1 LAKTTELSGNLY
13 VPNNF
18 HNKVKSMEEAS
29 EVHEPVVHET
39 VISMSGY
46 LPDEIDVGADFPLRF
61 LVRCKS
67 ECSLDGGT
75 IRVVDSDGNT
85 AAEAAVS
92 SVEKSADD
100 SAPASGVITCAT
112 ETFSVKAP
120 MVPGEYTW
128 TAFYSDSK
136 KEDAGIEH
144 TGSFEF
150 SLKIRA
156 HLISISIWDV
166 PMPVSKGEKFT
177 VGIGAAC
184 SSGCSL
190 AGQALIVEDAETGKQ
205 LAGGKLGNEILAQT
219 KATYWTMQELDAPP
233 DEAVHR
239 WAVRCRIPEGGL
251 PHQTEGPD
259 LVFRTAAAPRYTV
272 TVKVTDDLDFL
283 PLAGADIQLGL
294 HKTVTGKDG
303 AAVLKV
309 PEGDQEL
316 VVVKMNYIT
325 HQATLT
331 VNEDTSVSAALEYS
345 PQL

>member
-1 LAKTTELSGNLY
+1 
-13 VPNNF
+13 
-18 HNKVKSMEEAS
+18 MEETS
-29 EVHEPVVHET
+29 KVHEMEVHEA

-92 SVEKSADD
+92 PAEESADD
-100 SAPASGVITCAT
+100 SSPASGAIAYRT
-112 ETFSVKAP
+112 EIFSVKAP
-120 MVPGEYTW
+120 VVPGEYTW

-136 KEDAGIEH
+136 KEDGGTEEPSTNSPEVSGIEH
-144 TGSFEF
+144 TGSLEF

-166 PMPVSKGEKFT
+166 PMPVSTGEKFT

-190 AGQALIVEDAETGKQ
+190 AGQTLTIEDAETGKQ
-205 LAGGKLGNEILAQT
+205 LAEGKLGNEILGQT
-219 KATYWTMQELDAPP
+219 RATYWTMQELDAPS

-239 WAVRCRIPEGGL
+239 WTVRCHIPEGGL
-251 PHQTEGPD
+251 PHQAEGPD

-272 TVKVTDDLDFL
+272 TVKVSDDRDFL

-294 HKTVTGKDG
+294 RKAVTGTDG

-325 HQATLT
+325 HQSMM
-331 VNEDTSVSAALEYS
+331 NIHEDSSISAALEYS